1 MAPSCL
7 KILLISPTTGH
18 SAMLCSHPHLRRPCP
33 GAASAPSLLCLYLKQ
48 HCMAILVLSIR
59 DSALHD
65 FRWFLQLTQ
74 YIQYMCLI
82 VYIYIYIQ
90 YVYRSV
96 SGDIRLL
103 RLRTHAKNIQSQGM
117 YCTTLYKD
125 IQSIQKATPIAAFHF
140 RVGTDVLQTFSV
152 NLCKHFKHVTTSII
166 NACKILYK

>member
-1 MAPSCL
+1 MAPCIIPTCL

-82 VYIYIYIQ
+82 VYIYIYSMYIVASPETFVCYA
-90 YVYRSV
+90 YVHMPRIYK
-96 SGDIRLL
+96 
-103 RLRTHAKNIQSQGM
+103 AKECTVPHYTKHSKGYTNCRISFQSWNW
-117 YCTTLYKD
+117 CP
-125 IQSIQKATPIAAFHF
+125 SN
-140 RVGTDVLQTFSV
+140 LQRQFV
-152 NLCKHFKHVTTSII
+152 
-166 NACKILYK
+166 